1 MLSIVLSMLAV
12 ASASF
17 LDIEEL
23 NNIHYSVNIGD
34 VPILEDA
41 ITSPEQVTMVNK
53 LGQKYRCQL
62 PKLKEPDSE
71 DNKDGDGLVPQDVAA
86 LLSPLLDMPCL
97 FKTKDWWT
105 YEYCHGRHIKQYH
118 LENDKP
124 VGVVMMLGVANLLED
139 EAVNENL
146 RYFPQWFSNGSRCD
160 LTGRPRKTE
169 VRFICE
175 ETAQMETIG
184 EILEPQSCEYT
195 MVVHTNRICSV
206 PWLRPQ
212 ADAAPLPI
220 NCSPM
225 LSTDQLDKFT
235 RYQEVKAKQSR
246 VAKVKREEEQRASL
260 MKQLDG
266 EDLSHIDVES
276 QAGLD
281 VLQSMVGDKVADKM
295 VLELNSL
302 LDTALKQ
309 QGGAG
314 AIKVVDLRGN
324 NALGKE
330 KIMNSLLKSK
340 KPKEE
345 SEEDEKEKEG
355 KWDLVH
361 GGHKNYFKSDPAV
374 QKHLRERNTLW
385 RKIHETK
392 KRITKLKGQIQDH
405 TLLIKNH
412 AETSTK
418 EAVASFEAKKGEL
431 EEQLVVAKESL
442 VMLEDAARDV
452 SHSLVHAQQESRK
465 NMVKQRLEE
474 IRNLMQSGTALPKDY
489 HVVLAKLKRD
499 YKSMTGKTL
508 LFMSQWFELVEKD
521 VQDQDLDK
529 IRTFMKFA
537 DGELPSVTEVSS
549 SEPAL
554 DGLKQDDADDDM
566 EDFGKKIDALSV
578 KEKQRLGKIR
588 NVLKDDLKDQFAE
601 ILNEVKDDLDLEDA
615 DLDRDVAMDKLAET
629 LDDLMGKLSGAEEKI
644 DKVHKHVEKVKK
656 MVDTANKEENDKD
669 SIHVD
674 GILSPNEFIHKE
686 GIKHDGKKSVKKELN
701 AKDEIFGGENFENKE
716 FNEGKVGSEDDLS
729 YEEAHQQLLDVEKK
743 LLDLNKNL
751 EYETKQLQKLAES
764 KFKGET
770 KDHNELEIND
780 GKDVPEN
787 PNKVEVKITKLNTNP
802 KNTDGP
808 LSPMATQDDKIVKK
822 LESSIKDK
830 LEKFGMET
838 GGKIEVKLITTSLPI
853 GDVDDM
859 NGLGMDGEEAQQ
871 YQNMVYNLLTG
882 NQAGYDDIDSQRK
895 AEKNYKFSWDDSV
908 LDGLTGQYLL
918 EKDGETPDEI
928 HVSPQDVAG
937 VESVLM
943 DLQDNDA
950 VGDKLE
956 ESSNKDTLISGSSE
970 DEVNNDP
977 DEPHDEL

>member
-1 MLSIVLSMLAV
+1 MPFSALLMALLLPMLAV
-12 ASASF
+12 GSGSF

-41 ITSPEQVTMVNK
+41 ITTPEQVTMVNK

-62 PKLKEPDSE
+62 PKLKEADSE
-71 DNKDGDGLVPQDVAA
+71 DNKDGEGLAPHDVVA
-86 LLSPLLDMPCL
+86 LLSPLQEMPCL

-105 YEYCHGRHIKQYH
+105 YEFCHGRHIKQYH
-118 LENDKP
+118 MENDKP
-124 VGVVMMLGVANLLED
+124 VGVVMMLGVAQVEENEP
-139 EAVNENL
+139 VNENL

-160 LTGRPRKTE
+160 LTGRPRRTE
-169 VRFICE
+169 VRFVCE

-195 MVVHTNRICSV
+195 MVVHTNRLCSV

-220 NCSPM
+220 KCSPM
-225 LSTDQLDKFT
+225 LSTEQLDKFT
-235 RYQEVKAKQSR
+235 RYQEVKARQAMVLK
-246 VAKVKREEEQRASL
+246 AKREEEQRASL

-266 EDLSHIDVES
+266 EDLSQIDIES

-309 QGGAG
+309 QGGGG

-324 NALGKE
+324 NLGKE

-340 KPKEE
+340 KPKQD
-345 SEEDEKEKEG
+345 SEEDEKEEKEG
-355 KWDLVH
+355 RWDVVH
-361 GGHKNYFKSDPAV
+361 GGHKNYFRSDPAV

-392 KRITKLKGQIQDH
+392 KRITKLKSQIQDH
-405 TLLIKNH
+405 ANLIKNH
-412 AETSTK
+412 AETSSK
-418 EAVASFEAKKGEL
+418 EALALFYGKKTEL

-465 NMVKQRLEE
+465 NMVKERLDE
-474 IRNLMQSGTALPKDY
+474 IRKLMQSGTAQPKDY

-521 VQDQDLDK
+521 VQDQDLEK

-537 DGELPSVTEVSS
+537 DGELPSVTEVSG
-549 SEPAL
+549 SEPSGL
-554 DGLKQDDADDDM
+554 DDVKQEDGDDEM
-566 EDFGKKIDALSV
+566 EEFDQKIDSLSG

-601 ILNEVKDDLDLEDA
+601 ILKEVKDDLDLEEA
-615 DLDRDVAMDKLAET
+615 DLDRDLAMDKLAET

-644 DKVHKHVEKVKK
+644 DRVHKHVEKVKK
-656 MVDTANKEENDKD
+656 MVDTANKEENGKD

-674 GILSPNEFIHKE
+674 GILSPNIQKE
-686 GIKHDGKKSVKKELN
+686 GTKHDGKKSVKKELN
-701 AKDEIFGGENFENKE
+701 DAEDEIFGEDDKELVKSDEEENFN
-716 FNEGKVGSEDDLS
+716 
-729 YEEAHQQLLDVEKK
+729 YEEAHQQLLEVEKK
-743 LLDLNKNL
+743 LVDLNQNL
-751 EYETKQLQKLAES
+751 EYETKQLQKL
-764 KFKGET
+764 T
-770 KDHNELEIND
+770 KLQDATKASPDVLD
-780 GKDVPEN
+780 GKDVLDKVDGKDALDD
-787 PNKVEVKITKLNTNP
+787 PNKVEVKITKINSNP
-802 KNTDGP
+802 KSLDGP
-808 LSPMATQDDKIVKK
+808 LSSMSTQDDKIVKK
-822 LESSIKDK
+822 LETSIKDK
-830 LEKFGMET
+830 LEKFGLET
-838 GGKIEVKLITTSLPI
+838 GGKIEVKLITTTLPI
-853 GDVDDM
+853 GDVDGMD
-859 NGLGMDGEEAQQ
+859 GLGMDGEEAQQ

-895 AEKNYKFSWDDSV
+895 AEKNYKFSWDDSI
-908 LDGLTGQYLL
+908 L
-918 EKDGETPDEI
+918 EETPDEI
-928 HVSPQDVAG
+928 YVSPQDIEG
-937 VESVLM
+937 VKSVLH
-943 DLQDNDA
+943 DID
-950 VGDKLE
+950 E
-956 ESSNKDTLISGSSE
+956 ERVHVEEISEEDSLRYFAHTSE
-970 DEVNNDP
+970 DEVNNEE